1 MNITY
6 NPYQTS
12 KAKLNFEEKYNVKSI
27 LLEGEWNN
35 NVSEFI
41 LKNNILGLFFNF
53 VKGSKA
59 TNFDFLEN
67 LSHFQLLNIIS
78 TPIDNLDKMKYLS
91 ELKVLS
97 LQCHIKKRID
107 FSNLQKLEKC
117 FLYWN
122 KGADSIFK
130 CINIKNLSI
139 DSFKSKYLPQNWRS
153 EKLVQLEIY
162 RSDLID
168 LKKIKLLRNIRKLTL
183 YDCKKLSDLEDLEFL
198 ENLEWLTI
206 NGSKKIGNFNAISK
220 LKKLKVLDLS
230 DSGKI
235 PSIEFTQNL
244 INLQSFAFAGSN
256 TYIEDG
262 DLLPLT
268 KLNKLSMLMF
278 APRKNYSHKLIKDW
292 NWENF
297 DSPDVLL
304 EENRK
309 KPHYA

>member
-6 NPYQTS
+6 NPYETS
-12 KAKLNFEEKYNVKSI
+12 NTKLNFEENYNVKSI

-35 NVSEFI
+35 DVSEFV
-41 LKNNILGLFFNF
+41 LKNNILGLFYNF

-59 TNFDFLEN
+59 TNFDFLEK

-78 TPIDNLDKMKYLS
+78 TPIDNLDKIKYLS

-130 CINIKNLSI
+130 CNNIKNLSI
-139 DSFKSKYLPQNWRS
+139 DSFKSKYIPQNWS
-153 EKLVQLEIY
+153 NEKLIQLEIY
-162 RSDLID
+162 RSDLVD
-168 LKKIKLLRNIRKLTL
+168 LKKIKLLKNIRKLSL
-183 YDCKKLSDLEDLEFL
+183 YDCKKLSDLDDLELF
-198 ENLEWLTI
+198 ENLEWQTI
-206 NGSKKIGNFNAISK
+206 NGSKQIKNFTVISK

-230 DSGKI
+230 DSGNI
-235 PSIEFTQNL
+235 PSIEFIQNL
-244 INLQSFAFAGSN
+244 IKLQSFAFAGSN

-268 KLNKLSMLMF
+268 KLKKLSMLMF
-278 APRKNYSHKLIKDW
+278 TPKKNYSHKLLKKW

-297 DSPDVLL
+297 DSPEVLL
-304 EENRK
+304 EEK
-309 KPHYA
+309 